1 MEISD
6 PEPKYGLSRS
16 GPVVRGVDLHL
27 CLGRSTTVPLL
38 KERLMPIQEQPFK
51 NPTLEA
57 LGDHLKLSLALRFI
71 TRWRQE
77 EAKLISLKK
86 INICYQVCLQSSVV
100 MVDVSVSIHV
110 L

>member
-27 CLGRSTTVPLL
+27 CLGRSTTGPLL

-57 LGDHLKLSLALRFI
+57 LGDHLKLHCI
-71 TRWRQE
+71 TGLE
-77 EAKLISLKK
+77 DLKIHYKMEARRSK
-86 INICYQVCLQSSVV
+86 IN
-100 MVDVSVSIHV
+100 
-110 L
+110 